1 MKKLK
6 IPKYTRVLLILTAAN
21 LAILFFRNFI
31 VGDHFFNF
39 LLSNLLSGIIPFIIA
54 VAIRYF
60 NRRLSNF
67 FFIVASLVWL
77 LFYPNSPYMIS
88 DLIHPHQDPNDAT
101 SESLIIYDTLIVFS
115 IAMLSV
121 FYGFVSLKIMFNLF
135 RSRFGNK
142 FAHTA
147 IFISLCLSCLGFY
160 MGRELVSEI
169 KAGNGYLYS
178 WEIFLEPGFIIKTVW
193 QNLFPIQDHLP
204 VYYMMALFGF
214 VQYQLL
220 IMMKDV
226 SDFEAAEIVT
236 KKNPVLQTKTSNI

>member
-1 MKKLK
+1 MKKVK
-6 IPKYTRVLLILTAAN
+6 IPSYGKVLFILTVAN
-21 LAILFFRNFI
+21 LAILFFRNSI

-60 NRRLSNF
+60 NNRLSNF
-67 FFIVASLVWL
+67 FFIVASLLWL

-88 DLIHPHQDPNDAT
+88 DLIHPHQDPQDAAV
-101 SESLIIYDTLIVFS
+101 ESLIIYDTLIVFS

-135 RSRFGNK
+135 RKRFGNK

-160 MGRELVSEI
+160 MGRELISEI
-169 KAGNGYLYS
+169 KMGNNYLYS
-178 WEIFLEPGFIIKTVW
+178 WEIFLEPGYILKTVW
-193 QNLFPIQDHLP
+193 HALFPVKEHLP
-204 VYYMMALFGF
+204 AYYMMALFGF

-220 IMMKDV
+220 IIMKDV
-226 SDFEAAEIVT
+226 SDFEEAEIVT
-236 KKNPVLQTKTSNI
+236 KRNPVPSTSK

>member
-1 MKKLK
+1 MKNLK
-6 IPKYTRVLLILTAAN
+6 IPKYTKVLLTLTIAN

-39 LLSNLLSGIIPFIIA
+39 LLSNLLSGIIPFILAAGIH
-54 VAIRYF
+54 YF
-60 NRRLSNF
+60 DRRLSNL
-67 FFIVASLVWL
+67 FFIIASLLWL

-88 DLIHPHQDPNDAT
+88 DLIHPHQDPGDAA
-101 SESLIIYDTLIVFS
+101 SNSLIIYDTLIVFS

-135 RSRFGNK
+135 RTRFGNRV
-142 FAHTA
+142 AHTA

-160 MGRELVSEI
+160 IGRELISEI
-169 KAGNGYLYS
+169 KMGNGYLYS
-178 WEIFLEPGFIIKTVW
+178 WEIFLEPGYIIKTVW
-193 QNLFPIQDHLP
+193 HALVPVKEHLP
-204 VYYMMALFGF
+204 AYYMMALFGF
-214 VQYQLL
+214 IQYQLL

-236 KKNPVLQTKTSNI
+236 KKNPVPQYQNK

>member
-6 IPKYTRVLLILTAAN
+6 IPKYTKVLLSLTIAN
-21 LAILFFRNFI
+21 LAILFIRNII
-31 VGDHFFNF
+31 VGDKFFNF

-54 VAIRYF
+54 VAIHYL
-60 NRRLSNF
+60 NKRLSTF
-67 FFIVASLVWL
+67 FFIIASLLWL

-88 DLIHPHQDPNDAT
+88 DLIHPYQEAKDVTDK
-101 SESLIIYDTLIVFS
+101 SLIIYDTMIVFS

-135 RSRFGNK
+135 RKRFGNK

-160 MGRELVSEI
+160 IGRELISEI
-169 KAGNGYLYS
+169 KMGNGYLYS
-178 WEIFLEPGFIIKTVW
+178 WEIFLEPVYIIKTVW
-193 QNLFPIQDHLP
+193 HALMPVKEHLP
-204 VYYMMALFGF
+204 AYYMMALFGF
-214 VQYQLL
+214 IQYQLL

-236 KKNPVLQTKTSNI
+236 KKNPVL

>member
-1 MKKLK
+1 MKNLK
-6 IPKYTRVLLILTAAN
+6 IPKYTRVLLMFTIAN

-54 VAIRYF
+54 AAIHYF

-67 FFIVASLVWL
+67 FFIIACLLWL

-88 DLIHPHQDPNDAT
+88 DLIHPSQDPGNTANK
-101 SESLIIYDTLIVFS
+101 SLIIYDTLIVFS

-121 FYGFVSLKIMFNLF
+121 FYGFVSLKIMFNVL
-135 RSRFGNK
+135 RKRFGNK

-160 MGRELVSEI
+160 MGRELISKI
-169 KAGNGYLYS
+169 KMGNGYLYS
-178 WEIFLEPGFIIKTVW
+178 WEIFLEPGSILKTVW
-193 QNLFPIQDHLP
+193 ENLFPIQDHLP
-204 VYYMMALFGF
+204 AYYMMALFGF
-214 VQYQLL
+214 IQYQLL

-226 SDFEAAEIVT
+226 SDFEAVEIVT
-236 KKNPVLQTKTSNI
+236 KKNPLPQQQNN

>member
-6 IPKYTRVLLILTAAN
+6 IPRYTKVLLILTVAN
-21 LAILFFRNFI
+21 LAILFFRNMI

-54 VAIRYF
+54 VAIHYF
-60 NRRLSNF
+60 NKRLSNF
-67 FFIVASLVWL
+67 FFIVGSLLWL
-77 LFYPNSPYMIS
+77 LFYPNSPYMIT
-88 DLIHPHQDPNDAT
+88 DLIHPHQDPKDAANQ
-101 SESLIIYDTLIVFS
+101 SLIIYDTLIVFC

-135 RSRFGNK
+135 RNRFGNK

-160 MGRELVSEI
+160 MGRELISDI
-169 KAGNGYLYS
+169 KMGNGYLYS
-178 WEIFLEPGFIIKTVW
+178 WEVFLEPGYILKTVW
-193 QNLFPIQDHLP
+193 HALVPIGEHLP
-204 VYYMMALFGF
+204 AYYMMALFGF

-220 IMMKDV
+220 IIMKDV
-226 SDFEAAEIVT
+226 GDFQEVEVVT
-236 KKNPVLQTKTSNI
+236 KKNPVPSTPK